1 MVSRRAIARAQ
12 HLPPPL
18 ACLFASFP
26 PPQQGTSLVHR
37 DLDFNSLSGSV
48 PTQLAALTALELL
61 CARPAPR
68 REKAAA
74 RGKGQ

>member
-1 MVSRRAIARAQ
+1 MACRVTARSP
-12 HLPPPL
+12 HLPAPMSPPL
-18 ACLFASFP
+18 H
-26 PPQQGTSLVHR
+26 SLPAGGPVAHR

-68 REKAAA
+68 HEKAAA